1 MPQQSEESR
10 AKELREKV
18 VAELVA
24 AGEIVSDEVGRVMRT
39 VPRHAFA
46 PEATLEDAYHSYNAV
61 VTKRD
66 SDGDALS
73 SVSAPQIQAFM
84 LEQAEVR
91 PGMRVLEIG
100 SGGLNAAYLAEL
112 VGPDGEVTTVD
123 IDPEVTERAA
133 RLLKENGYPR
143 VRVVTADAEE
153 GVGQYAPYDRIMVT
167 VGSWDI
173 PPAWTAQ
180 LTATGRLVVPLRVRG
195 LMRSVAFRRAGG
207 HLVSTSARICGFVP
221 MQGAGARES
230 QVLLLAGT
238 DEIALRFDDG
248 LPSSPELL
256 DDALRTP
263 RTEVWTGV
271 TVGRGVPVDTLQLY
285 LASALSGFCTMS
297 VDPELDTG
305 LVAPRNKHFSLAAVS
320 DDGRSFAYVT
330 PRPTEDGAMFEYGV
344 HALGPGAPAFA
355 ERVADHLRA
364 WDRQQR
370 GGPGPRIAVYPA
382 DTPDALIPELPGRR
396 VIDKAHSRVVL
407 SWPTAAQDDEHHP
420 TEEDEGE

>member
-1 MPQQSEESR
+1 MAQQTEEPR
-10 AKELREKV
+10 ATELREKV
-18 VAELVA
+18 VADLVA
-24 AGEIVSDEVGRVMRT
+24 AGEIVSDEVGRVMRA

-46 PEATLEDAYHSYNAV
+46 SEATLEDANRPYDAV

-66 SDGDALS
+66 ADGNAVS
-73 SVSAPQIQAFM
+73 SVSAPQVQAFM

-112 VGPDGEVTTVD
+112 VGPEGEVTTVD

-143 VRVVTADAEE
+143 VRVVTADAEQ

-173 PPAWTAQ
+173 PAAWTAQ
-180 LTATGRLVVPLRVRG
+180 LTAPGRLVVPLRIRG
-195 LMRSVAFRRAGG
+195 LMRSVAFRRTAD
-207 HLVSTSARICGFVP
+207 HLVSTSVRICGFVP

-230 QVLLLAGT
+230 HVLLPAGT

-256 DDALRTP
+256 DDALRTS
-263 RTEVWTGV
+263 RIEVWTGV
-271 TVGRGVPVDTLQLY
+271 TVERGVPVDTLQLY

-305 LVAPRNKHFSLAAVS
+305 LVAPRNKRFSLAAVS
-320 DDGRSFAYVT
+320 DDGRSLAYVT
-330 PRPTEDGAMFEYGV
+330 PRPTEDGALFEYGV
-344 HALGPGAPAFA
+344 HALGPGASAFA
-355 ERVADHLRA
+355 EQVAGHLRA
-364 WDRQQR
+364 WDRHQR
-370 GGPGPRIAVYPA
+370 GGPGPRITVYPA
-382 DTPDALIPELPGRR
+382 ATPDTLIPELPGRR

-407 SWPTAAQDDEHHP
+407 SWPTAKDAGHHP
-420 TEEDEGE
+420 TEEDKGE